1 MAPVDALAMD
11 PVYMPDQTTPP
22 PVRTICV
29 TSGKGGVG
37 KTTVAV
43 NLALALIGSGKRV
56 MLLDADLGLA
66 NVDVMLG
73 LGVRRTLAHLLR
85 GECTMN
91 ELLVEGPHGLQVV
104 PSGSGLSHMTRLGLA
119 EQAGL
124 VHAFSELETVPDV
137 LVVDTAAGIGDAV
150 CNFCVASQEVLITI
164 CPEPTSITDVTYTD
178 TGTLNVGISATP
190 VSTSILP

>member
-73 LGVRRTLAHLLR
+73 LGVRRTL
-85 GECTMN
+85 G
-91 ELLVEGPHGLQVV
+91 
-104 PSGSGLSHMTRLGLA
+104 
-119 EQAGL
+119 
-124 VHAFSELETVPDV
+124 
-137 LVVDTAAGIGDAV
+137 
-150 CNFCVASQEVLITI
+150 
-164 CPEPTSITDVTYTD
+164 
-178 TGTLNVGISATP
+178 TGTSLRCRSPSHRP
-190 VSTSILP
+190 VAWHRRRQHFQPPAPAV